1 MYNRICYIYDY
12 VIILLNMI
20 MSYLIALY
28 FIAMMTALDGYSYC
42 DDYLV
47 YSSDEDVKLKYTSK
61 FIWYLDN
68 RFCKIEIPFMIMYT
82 FVWPSM

>member
-1 MYNRICYIYDY
+1 
-12 VIILLNMI
+12 MI

-28 FIAMMTALDGYSYC
+28 FIAMMTVLDGYSYC

-61 FIWYLDN
+61 FI
-68 RFCKIEIPFMIMYT
+68 
-82 FVWPSM
+82 

>member
-1 MYNRICYIYDY
+1 
-12 VIILLNMI
+12 MI

>member
-1 MYNRICYIYDY
+1 
-12 VIILLNMI
+12 MI

-68 RFCKIEIPFMIMYT
+68 RFCKIEIYDYVYFCMAKHVKLKKHFKNNWT
-82 FVWPSM
+82 VD

>member
-1 MYNRICYIYDY
+1 
-12 VIILLNMI
+12 MI
-20 MSYLIALY
+20 MSYLIASY

-68 RFCKIEIPFMIMYT
+68 RNTIYDYVYFCMAKHVKLKHFKNNWT
-82 FVWPSM
+82 VD

>member
-1 MYNRICYIYDY
+1 
-12 VIILLNMI
+12 MI

-47 YSSDEDVKLKYTSK
+47 YSSDEDVKTE
-61 FIWYLDN
+61 IHIQIYLIF
-68 RFCKIEIPFMIMYT
+68 R
-82 FVWPSM
+82 

>member
-1 MYNRICYIYDY
+1 
-12 VIILLNMI
+12 MI

-68 RFCKIEIPFMIMYT
+68 RFCKIEITIYDYVYFCMAKHVKLKKHFKNNWT
-82 FVWPSM
+82 VD